1 MEKKREK
8 KNRAFCVLKC
18 PAFNAPVIAA
28 ITAPAVHQKN
38 QCRLLHVVCTP
49 PWSLKLSMNVHLTSN
64 HP

>member
-28 ITAPAVHQKN
+28 ITAPAG
-38 QCRLLHVVCTP
+38 TP
-49 PWSLKLSMNVHLTSN
+49 KKSVQVITCGLYPTME
-64 HP
+64 P